1 MVFGFDY
8 SLVNLLSLV
17 VGLAFLANGF
27 IIVRS
32 ERESLELFVMSLLL
46 GTGSS
51 SLLSSPTCSRS
62 WRGYWAWSGKPAPS
76 SSSRT

>member
-32 ERESLELFVMSLLL
+32 ERESLERRWSS
-46 GTGSS
+46 GWRSSRTG
-51 SLLSSPTCSRS
+51 LLSSEANASRWSCS
-62 WRGYWAWSGKPAPS
+62 
-76 SSSRT
+76 